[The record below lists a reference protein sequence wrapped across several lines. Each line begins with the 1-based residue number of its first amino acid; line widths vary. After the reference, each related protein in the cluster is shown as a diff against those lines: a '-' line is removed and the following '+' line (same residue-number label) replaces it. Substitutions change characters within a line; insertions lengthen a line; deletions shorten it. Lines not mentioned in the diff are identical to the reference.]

1 MRIETALYTSR
12 EGISAHGGA
21 ISAIG
26 DNISNV
32 NTPGFKGQRVEF
44 ANLVA
49 DGMSGGITTQ
59 TEGTGNGVRITA
71 VRSIHTNGTI
81 EPTGRELDVA
91 ISGPGYFNVGA
102 ADSPRYTRAGNF
114 GLDSAGNLVTVG
126 GDSVLGFIYDG
137 GILGTDIAPIN
148 MLNFSTTATPT
159 TTAAVQGNLDSS
171 YAIGVPPVD
180 PASFNALSDGVNYTA
195 SVDVIDSLG
204 DTHDVILAFTKT
216 AANTFTVQ
224 AYIDG
229 GDVGGTV
236 GVPSLLGSTDLVF
249 NGTGLIDEANQ
260 AAAQLALTPA
270 FGNGAAAGNVT
281 IDLADF
287 SQFAGNSG
295 IDYVTQDGVSAGSLK
310 AYEFSGNGDVVAVLD
325 NGQRVAIAN
334 LAVSTFTNLDGL
346 QKLGDN
352 LYSATAEAGTVSTG
366 EAGVDGRGTIQGAAL
381 ERSTVDLSTEFTN
394 LVLYQKGYQAN
405 SKIMNTVD
413 QMLDQ
418 ALSMLR

>member
-1 MRIETALYTSR
+1 M
-12 EGISAHGGA
+12 
-21 ISAIG
+21 
-26 DNISNV
+26 
-32 NTPGFKGQRVEF
+32 
-44 ANLVA
+44 
-49 DGMSGGITTQ
+49 TTQ

-287 SQFAGNSG
+287 SQFAGKYG
-295 IDYVTQDGVSAGSLK
+295 
-310 AYEFSGNGDVVAVLD
+310 
-325 NGQRVAIAN
+325 
-334 LAVSTFTNLDGL
+334 LA
-346 QKLGDN
+346 
-352 LYSATAEAGTVSTG
+352 
-366 EAGVDGRGTIQGAAL
+366 R
-381 ERSTVDLSTEFTN
+381 
-394 LVLYQKGYQAN
+394 
-405 SKIMNTVD
+405 
-413 QMLDQ
+413 
-418 ALSMLR
+418 